1 MINFPDSPSTGTIH
15 TVGAASWTYDGT
27 KWVATSGSG
36 GGINQ
41 LTGDVTAGPGGGSQA
56 ATLATTAVAAG
67 SYTHSAITVDAKG
80 RLTAASTGTLPVNFI
95 FCAGTVLANAEELAR
110 FVPPACSFPSG
121 GAGSSG
127 TAGAAAT
134 ASATLTAK
142 KNGTAFATFVWAAAG
157 TAATVT
163 LSSTTTFNGTSDVL
177 SLEGPATA
185 DTTLAKLGV
194 NLAGTRT

>member
-1 MINFPDSPSTGTIH
+1 
-15 TVGAASWTYDGT
+15 VQAALPAAGL
-27 KWVATSGSG
+27 
-36 GGINQ
+36 NQ
-41 LTGDVTAGPGGGSQA
+41 LTGDVLAGPGSGSQA

-67 SYTHSAITVDAKG
+67 SYTHTSLTVDSKG
-80 RLTAASTGTLPVNFI
+80 RLTAAATGSLPVNFI

-110 FVPPACSFPSG
+110 FIPPACSFPSG

-134 ASATLTAK
+134 ASTTLTAK
-142 KNGTAFATFVWAAAG
+142 KNGTAFATFVWSAAG

-163 LSSTTTFNGTSDVL
+163 LSSTTSFNGTSDVL
-177 SLEGPATA
+177 SIEGAATA